1 MRNKANLLFIAVIA
15 IPFYS
20 FSSTTLGMKSGPG
33 IQTKMLASMARV
45 SEAELVYAIKHTGEL
60 HGVKIPEPMQAR
72 GNAKTR
78 NFDYLQC
85 VAFVEELEKARVNEN
100 VRKSVGKGK

>member
-1 MRNKANLLFIAVIA
+1 MYNHFSALILLKGDGFKFLAKFAILPQNANS
-15 IPFYS
+15 P
-20 FSSTTLGMKSGPG
+20 
-33 IQTKMLASMARV
+33 KMLASMARV

>member
-1 MRNKANLLFIAVIA
+1 
-15 IPFYS
+15 
-20 FSSTTLGMKSGPG
+20 MKSGPG

-60 HGVKIPEPMQAR
+60 YGVKIPQPMQAR
-72 GNAKTR
+72 GNANTR

-85 VAFVEELEKARVNEN
+85 VTFVEELEKARLYEK
-100 VRKSVGKGK
+100 VRKSVGKKK

>member
-1 MRNKANLLFIAVIA
+1 
-15 IPFYS
+15 
-20 FSSTTLGMKSGPG
+20 MKSGPG

-85 VAFVEELEKARVNEN
+85 VAYVEELEKARVNEN